1 MRNDVTSGVTSG
13 VSNVTLKLLK
23 KNGIITKSDISNAHK
38 FYESVEEYMVK
49 VRNLFSL

>member
-23 KNGIITKSDISNAHK
+23 KTVSSQSPIS
-38 FYESVEEYMVK
+38 EYPDGTCPY
-49 VRNLFSL
+49 